1 MKKISNT
8 YKTKIIKSWWFPVW
22 KGLIIDSNAKHRKKM
37 GTSIWLYLYLLFS
50 TNRRN
55 GTVSKKQKDIAE
67 DLGLT
72 VRTIQKH
79 LFRLR
84 KNNYIQV
91 EKQVKTPKITITKY
105 KVFNQNNLND

>member
-1 MKKISNT
+1 MKKISIL
-8 YKTKIIKSWWFPVW
+8 YKRKATKSWWFPIW
-22 KGLIIDSNAKHRKKM
+22 KGLIIDANAKHRKKM
-37 GTSIWLYLYLLFS
+37 GTSIWFYLYLLFS

-55 GTVSKKQKDIAE
+55 GTVSKKQKDIAK

-72 VRTIQKH
+72 VRTIQKQ
-79 LFRLR
+79 LLRLR
-84 KNNYIQV
+84 KNNYITV